1 MEILGAFLIGIVGG
15 MVGAISTGGG
25 LITIPGVIFLGLSPI
40 QAVATT
46 RLSAVTGGLS
56 SLYEYHKGKTII
68 WHYML
73 YFVSLSA
80 VAGIIGPKLLLQINE
95 ELIAKVIGVLLLT
108 TLPLFMLKQDFG
120 IINQVKRRNHKI
132 LGLVALFVVMIY
144 GTMFGAGGGVLLI
157 YALIY
162 FFGMNVTEANATGT
176 VMWIAGMTIALIT
189 YIASGVVVFSVGI
202 PLLLGA
208 IIGGYLGARLA
219 LKNGVVWVKGVLA
232 VLIVISSIKLTFF

>member
-1 MEILGAFLIGIVGG
+1 MEILGAFLIGVVGG

-40 QAVATT
+40 QAIATT
-46 RLSAVTGGLS
+46 RLSAVSGGLS
-56 SLYEYHKGKTII
+56 SLYEYHKSSAII
-68 WHYML
+68 WRYML
-73 YFVSLSA
+73 YFVFLSA

-95 ELIAKVIGVLLLT
+95 ELIAKIIGLLLLA

-132 LGLVALFVVMIY
+132 LGLVALFVAMIY

-176 VMWIAGMTIALIT
+176 VMWIVGMIIALIT

-208 IIGGYLGARLA
+208 IIGGHLGARLA
-219 LKNGVVWVKGVLA
+219 LKKGVIWVKGVLA
-232 VLIVISSIKLTFF
+232 VLIVISSVKLIFF